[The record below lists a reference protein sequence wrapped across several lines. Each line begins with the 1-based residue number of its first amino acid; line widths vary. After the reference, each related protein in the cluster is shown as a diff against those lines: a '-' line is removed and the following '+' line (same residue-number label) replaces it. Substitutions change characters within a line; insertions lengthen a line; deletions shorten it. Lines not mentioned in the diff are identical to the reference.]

1 MNTTTSLLFANL
13 LLAVPFQAAA
23 QKTFT
28 TADGE
33 AVQACLRESYAKGNA
48 GMVVGLLDSTG
59 TRVFAAGKLDD
70 GTDGE
75 VDGDTVFEI
84 GSVTKT
90 FTSLV
95 AMDMDRGGMW
105 KLDDPVAKYLP
116 KDVRVPSFEGKPIT
130 LRHLAA
136 QDSGLPFNVDNLSSK
151 EPRVGYNAYTVEDL
165 YAFLK
170 SHQLTNAPGAR
181 FEYSNAG
188 MSLLGHAME
197 RASGESFESLVLRRI
212 CRPLHMDS
220 TRTTLTPEMKS
231 RMATGHAP
239 NGERAANLNL
249 QVMAGAG
256 ALKSSVNDLLKYVS
270 AQLGFTASELGPLI
284 AESQVIRHTGA
295 ANFGRTAMPWVDG
308 DSYTPPGSELLGHA
322 GGTFG
327 FSAFIG
333 FDRKQR
339 RGVVVLTNQRVT
351 SSAAVGW
358 LILQDLPL
366 TKANIEMP
374 VREVIGLGAA
384 LGSDDATGIVRI
396 TRVFPKSPAGK
407 AGLAPGLL
415 IQKINGT
422 SIEGKPLKECLEM
435 MGGPVGTKVSMELL
449 DPERKKTK
457 TVELTR
463 QKFVTASE

>member
-1 MNTTTSLLFANL
+1 MNTSTALLFASLLF
-13 LLAVPFQAAA
+13 AVPFQAAA

-33 AVQACLRESYAKGNA
+33 AVQAYLRASYTKGNA
-48 GMVVGLLDSTG
+48 GMVIGLLDSTG
-59 TRVFAAGKLDD
+59 TRVFAAGKLDN

-75 VDGDTVFEI
+75 VNGDTVFEI
-84 GSVTKT
+84 GSCTKT

-95 AMDMDRGGMW
+95 ALVMDRGGMW

-116 KDVRVPSFEGKPIT
+116 DGVSVPSFDRKPIT

-136 QDSGLPFNVDNLSSK
+136 QDSGLPFNVDNFSSK
-151 EPRVGYNAYTVEDL
+151 DLQEAYHAYTVENL
-165 YAFLK
+165 YNFLK
-170 SHQLTNAPGAR
+170 SHQLTNVPGTK
-181 FEYSNAG
+181 FEYSNVG

-197 RASGESFESLVLRRI
+197 LASGESFESLVLKRI
-212 CRPLHMDS
+212 CRPLEMDS
-220 TRTTLTPEMKS
+220 TRTALTPEMKG

-239 NGERAANLNL
+239 DGKRAANLNL

-270 AQLGFTASELGPLI
+270 AQLGFTGSELGPLME
-284 AESQVIRHTGA
+284 ESQVIRHTGA
-295 ANFGRTAMPWVDG
+295 ANFGRSAMPWVDG
-308 DSYTPPGSELLGHA
+308 DHYNPPGSELLGHA
-322 GGTFG
+322 GATFG
-327 FSAFIG
+327 FSSFVG

-358 LILQDLPL
+358 LILQGMPL

-384 LGSDDATGIVRI
+384 LGSDDTTGAVRI
-396 TRVFPKSPAGK
+396 TRVFPKSPAGI

-415 IQKINGT
+415 IEKVNGT
-422 SIEGKPLKECLEM
+422 SIVGKPLKECLEM
-435 MGGPVGTKVSMELL
+435 MGGPVGTKVMLEVL
-449 DPERKKTK
+449 DPERKETK

-463 QKFVTASE
+463 QKFVTKSE